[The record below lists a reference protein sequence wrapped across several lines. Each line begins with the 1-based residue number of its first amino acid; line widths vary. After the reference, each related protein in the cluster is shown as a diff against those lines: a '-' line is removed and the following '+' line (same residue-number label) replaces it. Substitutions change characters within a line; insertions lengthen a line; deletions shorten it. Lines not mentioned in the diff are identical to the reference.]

1 MPSTSVRVD
10 RMRVM
15 TARRTRIAA
24 MAAVALTRPAP
35 EDPALAQVIKLG
47 AKARRT
53 VGFLPDSAFIDRAEQ
68 GTLLVALEADA
79 LAGYA
84 LYDLP
89 RDEIRLVQLVVAEAR
104 QGLGIARALV
114 DTIARDHNERRGIL
128 LSCRNDFPA
137 HHLWDRLD
145 FLALSE
151 RPGNSFDRKPLTR
164 WFRPFGRPD
173 LFTHLQETDS
183 RPLAT
188 MDACVFFDL
197 VAPNPKPVAQQLR
210 ADWLDEHVRFG
221 VTDHL
226 FAEIARGKDPDER
239 RRQRAEADPLRLSPT
254 PKAVWKSYYDRILA
268 AHPDAP
274 AKHRSD
280 LVHAAQSIALGATWL
295 ITTDGPLARRYRA
308 VVESLGL
315 RLVKPP
321 VFVREIDQ
329 LARGDRYRPIDLA
342 GTDVTRR
349 EADAGALGGLADIF
363 VNHRGDER
371 LRDVR
376 EHIDVA
382 AARAGEQRL
391 ELIDVDG
398 EPRGLVSWR
407 PTAAGLEIGLIRAT
421 TGRGETTIARHLL
434 AMVRDEAVAA
444 GAETITITDPSVP
457 AAVERSYRD
466 EGFAARGEVVLAHAL
481 RGRGTL
487 SDLRRTAEDLGSPLA
502 QGDALG
508 DQPDS
513 LLARA
518 AAAERWFAPY
528 RVIGA
533 GIPSFFV
540 PIRHGWA
547 TRLLGAGLAE
557 GQLWAQEWG
566 LGLRRELVYYRNP
579 RNAAALAAPARLL
592 WYVSGNEPGA
602 GMIRAT
608 SHLTEV
614 AVDDADRLYHRF
626 QPLGVYTREDVRDRA
641 DVRGHAMALRFS
653 HTETLDEPITL
664 REYRR
669 VLTAEGTPVVLRSA
683 RPISE
688 HTFVHLLDL
697 ASPRDR

>member
-1 MPSTSVRVD
+1 
-10 RMRVM
+10 
-15 TARRTRIAA
+15 
-24 MAAVALTRPAP
+24 MAAVVLTRPAP
-35 EDPALAQVIKLG
+35 DDRALAQAITLA

-53 VGFLPDSAFIDRAEQ
+53 VGFLPDSAFTERAEQ
-68 GTLLVALEADA
+68 GTLLVALDGEAVV
-79 LAGYA
+79 GYA

-89 RDEIRLVQLVVAEAR
+89 RDEIRLVQLVVAKTR
-104 QGLGIARALV
+104 QGQGIARALV
-114 DTIARDHNERRGIL
+114 DAIARDHNERRGIL

-137 HHLWDRLD
+137 HHMWDKLD

-173 LFTHLQETDS
+173 LFTYLQESDS

-197 VAPNPKPVAQQLR
+197 VARRPKPVAQQLR

-226 FAEIARGKDPDER
+226 FAEIAKGKDPNER
-239 RRQRAEADPLRLSPT
+239 RRQRAEADPLRLAPT
-254 PKAVWKSYYDRILA
+254 PRATWEPYYERILA

-274 AKHRSD
+274 IKHRSD

-295 ITTDGPLARRYRA
+295 ITTDGPLARRYSA

-321 VFVREIDQ
+321 AFIREIDQ
-329 LARGDRYRPIDLA
+329 LARGDRYRPVDLV

-349 EADAGALGGLADIF
+349 EASASALGDLGDIF
-363 VNHRGDER
+363 VNHRSDER
-371 LRDVR
+371 LRDLR
-376 EHIDVA
+376 QRIDVA

-391 ELIDVDG
+391 EVVDVDG

-407 PTAAGLEIGLIRAT
+407 RTVGGLEVGLIRAT
-421 TGRGETTIARHLL
+421 AGRGETTIARHLL
-434 AMVRDEAVAA
+434 AMVRDQAVAA
-444 GAETITITDPSVP
+444 SVETITITDQSVP
-457 AAVERSYRD
+457 AAVQRSYRD
-466 EGFAARGEVVLAHAL
+466 EGFAASGKVVVAHAL

-487 SDLRRTAEDLGSPLA
+487 GDLRRRAENLGSPLVR
-502 QGDALG
+502 GDALG
-508 DQPDS
+508 SQTDA
-513 LLARA
+513 LVARA

-528 RVIGA
+528 RVLSA
-533 GIPSFFV
+533 GVPSFV
-540 PIRHGWA
+540 LPIRHGWA

-579 RNAAALAAPARLL
+579 RNAGGLAAPARLL

-614 AVDDADRLYHRF
+614 AVDEADRLYHRF
-626 QPLGVYTREDVRDRA
+626 RALGVYSREDVRDRA
-641 DVRGHAMALRFS
+641 DERGHAMALRFS
-653 HTETLDEPITL
+653 HTETLDEPIAL
-664 REYRR
+664 RDYRDIAA
-669 VLTAEGTPVVLRSA
+669 AEGISVVLRSA
-683 RPISE
+683 RPVSE
-688 HTFVHLLDL
+688 HTFVTLLDL
-697 ASPRDR
+697 AFRGGL

>member
-1 MPSTSVRVD
+1 
-10 RMRVM
+10 
-15 TARRTRIAA
+15 
-24 MAAVALTRPAP
+24 MAGVVLIRPAP
-35 EDPALAQVIKLG
+35 EDAALAQVIKLG
-47 AKARRT
+47 AKSRRT
-53 VGFLPDSAFIDRAEQ
+53 VGFLPDSAFTERAEQ
-68 GTLLVALEADA
+68 GTLLVALDGDTVV
-79 LAGYA
+79 GYA
-84 LYDLP
+84 LFDLP

-104 QGLGIARALV
+104 QGQGIARALLDV
-114 DTIARDHNERRGIL
+114 IARDHNERRGIL

-137 HHLWDRLD
+137 HRVWDRLD

-173 LFTHLQETDS
+173 LFTYLQETDS

-210 ADWLDEHVRFG
+210 ADWFDEHVRFG

-226 FAEIARGKDPDER
+226 FAEITKGKDPDER

-254 PKAVWKSYYDRILA
+254 PRAAWKQYYDRILA
-268 AHPDAP
+268 AHPDAA
-274 AKHRSD
+274 AKHQSD
-280 LVHAAQSIALGATWL
+280 LVHVAQSMALGATWL
-295 ITTDGPLARRYRA
+295 ITTDGTLTRRYAA
-308 VVESLGL
+308 VAESLGL

-321 VFVREIDQ
+321 AFVREIDQ
-329 LARGDRYRPIDLA
+329 LARGDRYRPVDLA

-349 EADAGALGGLADIF
+349 EADADTLASLAEIF

-371 LRDVR
+371 LRDLRQHV
-376 EHIDVA
+376 DVA
-382 AARAGEQRL
+382 AAGVGEQRL

-407 PTAAGLEIGLIRAT
+407 VTAGGVEVGLIRAA

-434 AMVRDEAVAA
+434 AMVRDQGVAV
-444 GAETITITDPSVP
+444 GAETITITDPSVT
-457 AAVERSYRD
+457 AAVQRSYRD
-466 EGFAARGEVVLAHAL
+466 EGFAARGEVVVAHAL

-487 SDLRRTAEDLGSPLA
+487 GNLRRRAEDLGSPLA
-502 QGDALG
+502 QGDELG
-508 DQPDS
+508 DQPDALVS
-513 LLARA
+513 RA

-528 RVIGA
+528 RVVGA
-533 GIPSFFV
+533 GIPSIFV

-579 RNAAALAAPARLL
+579 RNAGGLAAPARLL
-592 WYVSGNEPGA
+592 WYVSGKEPGA

-614 AVDDADRLYHRF
+614 AVNDADRLYHRF
-626 QPLGVYTREDVRDRA
+626 QPLGVYAREDVRGRA

-653 HTETLDEPITL
+653 HTETFDQPVALHD
-664 REYRR
+664 YRR
-669 VLTAEGTPVVLRSA
+669 VLAAEGTPVVLRSA
-683 RPISE
+683 RPVSE
-688 HTFVHLLDL
+688 HTFVALLDL
-697 ASPRDR
+697 ASSRGR

>member
-1 MPSTSVRVD
+1 
-10 RMRVM
+10 
-15 TARRTRIAA
+15 
-24 MAAVALTRPAP
+24 MAGVVLIRPAP
-35 EDPALAQVIKLG
+35 GDAALAQVIKLG

-53 VGFLPDSAFIDRAEQ
+53 VGFLPDSAFTERAEQ
-68 GTLLVALEADA
+68 GTLLVALDGDHV
-79 LAGYA
+79 AGYA
-84 LYDLP
+84 LFDLP
-89 RDEIRLVQLVVAEAR
+89 RDEIRLVQLVVAESH
-104 QGLGIARALV
+104 QGQGIARALL
-114 DTIARDHNERRGIL
+114 DMIARDHNERRGIL

-137 HHLWDRLD
+137 HRLWDRLD

-173 LFTHLQETDS
+173 LFTYLQETDS

-226 FAEIARGKDPDER
+226 FAEINKGKDPDER
-239 RRQRAEADPLRLSPT
+239 RRQRIEADPLRLSPT
-254 PKAVWKSYYDRILA
+254 PRAVWKPYYDRILA

-280 LVHAAQSIALGATWL
+280 LVHVAQSIALGATWL
-295 ITTDGPLARRYRA
+295 ITTDGTLTRRYA
-308 VVESLGL
+308 TVVESLGL

-321 VFVREIDQ
+321 AFVREIDQ
-329 LARGDRYRPIDLA
+329 LARGDRYRPVDLA

-349 EADAGALGGLADIF
+349 EADADSLAGLAEIF

-371 LRDVR
+371 LRDLR
-376 EHIDVA
+376 QRIDVA
-382 AARAGEQRL
+382 AAGVGEQRL

-407 PTAAGLEIGLIRAT
+407 VTAGGLEVGLIRAT

-434 AMVRDEAVAA
+434 AMVRDQAVAV
-444 GAETITITDPSVP
+444 GAETITITDPSVT
-457 AAVERSYRD
+457 AAVQRSYRD
-466 EGFAARGEVVLAHAL
+466 EGFAARGEVVVAHAL

-487 SDLRRTAEDLGSPLA
+487 DDLRRRAENLDSPLA
-502 QGDALG
+502 QGDELSG
-508 DQPDS
+508 QPDALVS
-513 LLARA
+513 RA

-528 RVIGA
+528 RVVSA

-579 RNAAALAAPARLL
+579 RNAGGLAAPARLL
-592 WYVSGNEPGA
+592 WYVSGKQPGA

-626 QPLGVYTREDVRDRA
+626 QPLGVYTRDDVRGCA
-641 DVRGHAMALRFS
+641 NVRGHAMALRFS
-653 HTETLDEPITL
+653 HTETFDQPIAL
-664 REYRR
+664 RDYRR
-669 VLTAEGTPVVLRSA
+669 VLTADGMPVVLRSA

-688 HTFVHLLDL
+688 HTFVTLLDL
-697 ASPRDR
+697 ASPRGR